1 MFNNKANPDFND
13 ETTNMIQS
21 LIRSLQLQKEQRKE
35 QSTLL
40 KDLLNRYEESIIQML
55 MAMWAADTGTKRCE
69 DAFYVHELLA
79 RCVIAAITSVT
90 DPPSKVTI
98 RVFGKNCGETNFYI
112 VVTPEGFICCGPI
125 PFHLEDDPL
134 DKLAN
139 STVIL
144 PDGTD
149 THEKIFALALILANI
164 LKRFYK

>member
-21 LIRSLQLQKEQRKE
+21 LIRSLQFQKEQSKE

-55 MAMWAADTGTKRCE
+55 MAMWTADTGKKC
-69 DAFYVHELLA
+69 
-79 RCVIAAITSVT
+79 C
-90 DPPSKVTI
+90 
-98 RVFGKNCGETNFYI
+98 ETNFYI

-125 PFHLEDDPL
+125 PFRLEDDPL

-164 LKRFYK
+164 LKRFDQ